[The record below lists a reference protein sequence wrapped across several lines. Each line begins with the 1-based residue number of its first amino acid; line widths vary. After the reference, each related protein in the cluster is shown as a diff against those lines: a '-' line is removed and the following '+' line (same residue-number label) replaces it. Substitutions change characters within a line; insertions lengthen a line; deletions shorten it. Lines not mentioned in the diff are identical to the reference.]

1 MRFWPGKRFVVAGWV
16 ASCALLVLGTAGA
29 SAAKPQ
35 ASADSQVTLTVTITG
50 PGIGVVTSTPQG
62 IDCATTCSAQFPV
75 DSDVRLVAQSVSGS
89 TFGGSGSTFG
99 SWTAG
104 GAPTPCDSDKGA
116 NVCDW
121 EITGETALQAS
132 FNAKPPTC
140 IAPGVTYTN
149 LVTAKKII
157 QVYHCK
163 LGKITYAFSKK
174 EKGRILAQNPKAHW
188 HLENGAIDLLVSK
201 GER

>member
-1 MRFWPGKRFVVAGWV
+1 MRFGPGKRFVIAGV

-35 ASADSQVTLTVTITG
+35 ASGDSQVTLTVTITG

-104 GAPTPCDSDKGA
+104 GAPTPCGSDKGA

-121 EITGETALQAS
+121 EIAGDTALQAT
-132 FNAKPPTC
+132 FNAKPPPC